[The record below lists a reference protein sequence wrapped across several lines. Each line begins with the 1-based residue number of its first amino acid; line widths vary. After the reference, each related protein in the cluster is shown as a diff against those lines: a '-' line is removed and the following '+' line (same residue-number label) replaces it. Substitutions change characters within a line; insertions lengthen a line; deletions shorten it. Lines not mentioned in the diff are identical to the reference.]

1 MPKKNGGLNIKNCK
15 LWNLASVGKL
25 FWQVASKKDVS
36 WVKWVNEVYMKG
48 TTGFWNHDP
57 SQDYSWYWRKLNGLK
72 DLMSPWYDRG
82 VYSLTNN
89 GEYSVSNSY
98 VALLGHITVMREA
111 NLI

>member
-1 MPKKNGGLNIKNCK
+1 
-15 LWNLASVGKL
+15 
-25 FWQVASKKDVS
+25 
-36 WVKWVNEVYMKG
+36 MKG

-111 NLI
+111 NLIQSCIVTKTENDQFVGLSKQAAHLREATQNAYSCGEHVVLFM